1 MSKKS
6 VLKDSFL
13 KSSHNRNAFP
23 IGHTETFQA
32 PLGALLPV
40 AYYDVPADS
49 FFEMNMENQTVMSP
63 VVRPAF
69 CILKEHFDVFA
80 VPKVQLLQRYDNFIT
95 SQSVYDNAAVQ
106 QATLGTG
113 STPTTPVSV
122 PMFDGTALAQALYYL
137 YNTSDD
143 FGCNMG
149 LNACRLLDLLGYGN
163 FYTDVPVLT
172 GTFPSSSSSTN
183 YDGYLRDTYLPT
195 NFFNLLAYQ
204 KIYYSA
210 FCNRKYE
217 SVDARAFN
225 IDDLNDIVYQWTGT
239 ASERLQQM
247 LTMHYVQAKKDY
259 FNSQEPYIMPSA
271 SNMSVNY
278 TTMRVSPVRN
288 DWQIFGI
295 PGTAQ
300 NTALTSPNPNVTKY
314 SVSGVPQADGEAVK
328 VGQSS
333 ATGGITAT
341 SIRFAFAYDK
351 LLRRMRS
358 AGPNFNAQMLAQ
370 FGVRPIDER
379 HGDAKKLG
387 GWTNQLRISE
397 VTSMADIGTAD
408 LGSLGG
414 KMTSY
419 SNNSKKIKYHAKEDC
434 IIMVVYHTSLDPMYS
449 SYNVDRCNLK
459 RYRFDWFNPVFENMG
474 LQPVFFGEYS
484 SIKDD
489 NSAFASAVTVEE
501 RATLDQQRSIIGYNK
516 RYMEYKSK
524 LNKVHGLFQWQ
535 YNNADQNAWVPTRK
549 DVIYDESNQRFNY
562 YNPIPFARE
571 NFMQSPFSLNDV
583 LQTSYDGTWET
594 DPFYVFA
601 YFDTKLIANMSV
613 EGETF

>member
-23 IGHTETFQA
+23 IGHTEAFQA

-95 SQSVYDNAAVQ
+95 SQAVYDNAAVQ
-106 QATLGTG
+106 QASQVGT
-113 STPTTPVSV
+113 SLPSVPNSV

-149 LNACRLLDLLGYGN
+149 FNACRLLDLLGYGN
-163 FYTDVPVLT
+163 FYTDVPNLT
-172 GTFPSSSSSTN
+172 GSFPDSGSN
-183 YDGYLRDTYLPT
+183 LDGYIRDTYLPT

-217 SVDARAFN
+217 MVDARAFN

-239 ASERLQQM
+239 SSERLQMM
-247 LTMHYVQAKKDY
+247 LTMHYVQSKKDY
-259 FNSQEPYIMPSA
+259 FNSQEPYVMPTG
-271 SNMSVNY
+271 NNISVNY
-278 TTMRVSPVRN
+278 RSISTTPVVGN
-288 DWQIFGI
+288 LFQVFGI
-295 PGTAQ
+295 PGTTWNTQ
-300 NTALTSPNPNVTKY
+300 NQEPAVTKY
-314 SVSGVPQADGEAVK
+314 ATTGNIQSNGEAVR
-328 VGQSS
+328 VSDGNPSYGTIS
-333 ATGGITAT
+333 AT
-341 SIRFAFAYDK
+341 SIRFAFAFDK

-370 FGVRPIDER
+370 FGVKPVDER

-489 NSAFASAVTVEE
+489 NSAFASAVTVQE
-501 RATLDQQRSIIGYNK
+501 RATLDDQRSIIGYNK

-535 YNNADQNAWVPTRK
+535 YKNADQNAWVPTRK
-549 DVIYDESNQRFNY
+549 DIIYDESNHRFNY

-613 EGETF
+613 DGETF